1 MNLDPVKKAR
11 QDELVNMWLQKGGI
25 GTIEAVTAFGKT
37 FVGLMA
43 IEHCQETGV
52 GKVLVVVPTTFLQ
65 NQWIDELDK
74 WKLTGVDVLVI
85 NTAVKSKH
93 KVGLLI
99 LDEIHMYTAE
109 VHGTIFDCVNYKMI
123 LGLTATLQDE
133 KERNQLIFTH
143 APIVDT
149 VTMKEALDN
158 RWVSAFTIYNYAVQ
172 MTDKETELYK
182 GYSKKF
188 GTYFSFFNHDFT
200 LAMDCLNDPRSRDH
214 WARETNRTS
223 KEIQVYAIQFV
234 RQMRLRKDL
243 LYGLPAKL
251 EIAKQLIAHF
261 PKRKVIT
268 FSLSVQ
274 SAEDLAEMV
283 GSGAYAY
290 HSKMKGHLGIEG
302 KLLSGKK
309 ARQDVIDRFES
320 DDFMISCRILCTAK
334 ALDMGADLPAI
345 DLGLIIS
352 GTAST
357 VQGLQRYGRNIRYIP
372 GKQTIIV
379 ELYAPKTQDERW
391 LKSRQKKVPKNSI
404 RWISSIDEIQ

>member
-1 MNLDPVKKAR
+1 MKLDPVKKAR
-11 QDELVNMWLQKGGI
+11 QDECVSRWLQNAGI
-25 GTIEAVTAFGKT
+25 GTVEAVTAFGKT

-43 IEHCQETGV
+43 IEHCLETGV
-52 GKVLVVVPTTFLQ
+52 GKVLVIVPTTFLQ

-74 WKLTGVDVLVI
+74 WKLTGVEVLVI
-85 NTAVKSKH
+85 NTAVKSQH
-93 KVGLLI
+93 NVGLLI

-133 KERNQLIFTH
+133 AERNQLIFAN

-149 VTMKEALDN
+149 VTMEEALAN
-158 RWVSAFTIYNYAVQ
+158 RWVSAFTIYNYAVPL
-172 MTDKETELYK
+172 TDKERALYK

-188 GTYFSFFNHDFT
+188 GTYFSFFDHDFK
-200 LAMDCLNDPRSRDH
+200 LAMACLSDPRTRDH

-243 LYGLPAKL
+243 LYGLPLKL
-251 EIAKQLIAHF
+251 EIATQLIFSF
-261 PKRKVIT
+261 PSRKVIT
-268 FSLSVQ
+268 FALNVQ
-274 SAEDLAEMV
+274 SAEDLAEMI
-283 GSGAYAY
+283 GSSACVY
-290 HSKMKGHLGIEG
+290 HSKMKGHMGMEG

-320 DDFMISCRILCTAK
+320 DDFMVSCRILCTAK
-334 ALDMGADLPAI
+334 ALDMGADLPEI

-352 GTAST
+352 GTSST

-379 ELYAPKTQDERW
+379 ELYSPDTQDERW
-391 LKSRQKKVPKNSI
+391 LKSRQKKVPKSSI